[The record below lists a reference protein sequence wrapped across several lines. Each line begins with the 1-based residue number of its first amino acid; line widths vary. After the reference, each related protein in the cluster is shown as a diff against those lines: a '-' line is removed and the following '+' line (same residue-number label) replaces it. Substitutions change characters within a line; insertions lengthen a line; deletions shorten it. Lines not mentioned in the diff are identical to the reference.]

1 MHTGGFG
8 ARGPAQVVLRV
19 DQSRPPLKKDSRS
32 VFSYVKGIYS
42 FGLMETNLYDQAEKL
57 AKEVGG
63 SPRCRPQDWRPWGR
77 GTRTRSW
84 VTLARFCLG
93 THFLEDSDRKGSW

>member
-1 MHTGGFG
+1 MNG
-8 ARGPAQVVLRV
+8 AGPLFKI
-19 DQSRPPLKKDSRS
+19 DFRS
-32 VFSYVKGIYS
+32 LFSYVKGIYS

-63 SPRCRPQDWRPWGR
+63 SPKCRPQGWRLWDR

-84 VTLARFCLG
+84 VTPARFPLCAR
-93 THFLEDSDRKGSW
+93 FLEDSGGKGSW

>member
-1 MHTGGFG
+1 M
-8 ARGPAQVVLRV
+8 
-19 DQSRPPLKKDSRS
+19 
-32 VFSYVKGIYS
+32 KGIYS

-63 SPRCRPQDWRPWGR
+63 SPKCRPQGWRLWGR

-84 VTLARFCLG
+84 VTPVRFPLCAR
-93 THFLEDSDRKGSW
+93 FLEDSGGGKGSW